1 MGGQSTD
8 NSDQEEVS
16 ETYMV
21 SAPNPKVEDDSKS
34 FGAAPK
40 VAANSKFFEAT
51 PKVTYRSSRICGF
64 K

>member
-8 NSDQEEVS
+8 NADQEEVG
-16 ETYMV
+16 ETWMV
-21 SAPNPKVEDDSKS
+21 SAPNQKVEDDSKS

-40 VAANSKFFEAT
+40 VAANSKCFEAT
-51 PKVTYRSSRICGF
+51 PKVTYGSSWICGF

>member
-21 SAPNPKVEDDSKS
+21 SAPNPKVDDSKS
-34 FGAAPK
+34 SGAAPK

-51 PKVTYRSSRICGF
+51 PKVTYRSS
-64 K
+64 